1 MCEGTITMRIQY
13 DKEFYSKEALLKA
26 AYHFTDRA
34 YVYLGVE
41 DGSFFVDF
49 TAKGGTQFDKEKLE
63 NEFKNELL
71 AQVIHQ
77 TVSKETTVLRE
88 LLVARAL
95 SSTMVDEGI
104 SSDAA
109 ESSMTED
116 AQDELDA
123 IAKDW
128 FDEK

>member
-1 MCEGTITMRIQY
+1 MRIQY

-49 TAKGGTQFDKEKLE
+49 TAKDGAQFDKEKLE

-77 TVSKETTVLRE
+77 TVSKETAVLRE

-104 SSDAA
+104 SSDAV
-109 ESSMTED
+109 ESPMTED
-116 AQDELDA
+116 AQDALDA

>member
-1 MCEGTITMRIQY
+1 MRIQY

-49 TAKGGTQFDKEKLE
+49 TAKGEIQFDKEKLE

-104 SSDAA
+104 SSDVA
-109 ESSMTED
+109 ESPMTED

>member
-1 MCEGTITMRIQY
+1 MRIQY

-49 TAKGGTQFDKEKLE
+49 TAKGGIQFDKEKLE

-104 SSDAA
+104 SSDAV
-109 ESSMTED
+109 ESPMTED
-116 AQDELDA
+116 ALDALDA

>member
-1 MCEGTITMRIQY
+1 MRIQY

-104 SSDAA
+104 SSDVA
-109 ESSMTED
+109 ESPMTED
-116 AQDELDA
+116 AQDALDA

>member
-1 MCEGTITMRIQY
+1 MRIQY

-49 TAKGGTQFDKEKLE
+49 TAKGGTPFDKEKLE

-104 SSDAA
+104 SSDTA
-109 ESSMTED
+109 ESPMTED
-116 AQDELDA
+116 AQDALNA

>member
-1 MCEGTITMRIQY
+1 MRIQY
-13 DKEFYSKEALLKA
+13 SKEFYSKEALLKA
-26 AYHFTDRA
+26 AYHFTDKA

-41 DGSFFVDF
+41 GNNFFVDF
-49 TAKGGTQFDKEKLE
+49 SAKDGIAFDIDKLE

-71 AQVIHQ
+71 AQAIHR

-95 SSTMVDEGI
+95 SSTMVDESTTSNVNTDNGTM
-104 SSDAA
+104 SVTALN
-109 ESSMTED
+109 
-116 AQDELDA
+116 ELDA

-128 FDEK
+128 FDENQE

>member
-1 MCEGTITMRIQY
+1 M
-13 DKEFYSKEALLKA
+13 
-26 AYHFTDRA
+26 
-34 YVYLGVE
+34 
-41 DGSFFVDF
+41 DF
-49 TAKGGTQFDKEKLE
+49 APKDDVLFDKEKLA

-95 SSTMVDEGI
+95 SSTMVDEGAP
-104 SSDAA
+104 SDVA
-109 ESSMTED
+109 ESPMTED
-116 AQDELDA
+116 AMDELDA

>member
-1 MCEGTITMRIQY
+1 MRIQY

-49 TAKGGTQFDKEKLE
+49 TAKGRAQFDKEKLE

-77 TVSKETTVLRE
+77 TVSRETTVLRE

-104 SSDAA
+104 SSDAV
-109 ESSMTED
+109 ESPMTED
-116 AQDELDA
+116 AQDALDT

>member
-1 MCEGTITMRIQY
+1 MRIQY
-13 DKEFYSKEALLKA
+13 SKEFYSKEALLKA
-26 AYHFTDRA
+26 AYHFTDKA

-41 DGSFFVDF
+41 GNSFFVDF
-49 TAKGGTQFDKEKLE
+49 SAKDGIAFDIDKLE

-77 TVSKETTVLRE
+77 TVSKETTALRE

-95 SSTMVDEGI
+95 SSTMVDERTTSNVSTDNGPM
-104 SSDAA
+104 SVAA
-109 ESSMTED
+109 
-116 AQDELDA
+116 QNELDA

-128 FDEK
+128 FDENQE

>member
-1 MCEGTITMRIQY
+1 MRIQY

-49 TAKGGTQFDKEKLE
+49 TAKGGIQFDKETLE

-71 AQVIHQ
+71 AQIIHQ

-104 SSDAA
+104 SSDVA
-109 ESSMTED
+109 ESPMTED
-116 AQDELDA
+116 AQDALDA

>member
-1 MCEGTITMRIQY
+1 MRIQY
-13 DKEFYSKEALLKA
+13 SKEFYSKEAFLKA
-26 AYHFTDRA
+26 AYHFTDKA

-41 DGSFFVDF
+41 GNNFFVDF
-49 TAKGGTQFDKEKLE
+49 SAKDGIAFDIDKLE

-71 AQVIHQ
+71 AQAIHQ

-95 SSTMVDEGI
+95 SSTMVDESTTSNVNTDNGTM
-104 SSDAA
+104 SVTALN
-109 ESSMTED
+109 
-116 AQDELDA
+116 ELDA

-128 FDEK
+128 FDENQE

>member
-1 MCEGTITMRIQY
+1 MRIQY

-49 TAKGGTQFDKEKLE
+49 TAKGGAQFDKEKLE

-95 SSTMVDEGI
+95 SSTMGDEGI

-109 ESSMTED
+109 ESPMTED

>member
-1 MCEGTITMRIQY
+1 MRIQY
-13 DKEFYSKEALLKA
+13 DKEFYSKEAHLKA

-49 TAKGGTQFDKEKLE
+49 TAKGGIQFDKETLE

-71 AQVIHQ
+71 AQIIHQ

-104 SSDAA
+104 SSDVA
-109 ESSMTED
+109 ESPMTED
-116 AQDELDA
+116 AQDALDA

>member
-1 MCEGTITMRIQY
+1 MRIQY

-34 YVYLGVE
+34 YVYLGME

-49 TAKGGTQFDKEKLE
+49 TAKGGIQFDKEKLE

-77 TVSKETTVLRE
+77 IVSKETTVLRE

-104 SSDAA
+104 SSDVA
-109 ESSMTED
+109 ESPMTED
-116 AQDELDA
+116 AQDALDA

>member
-1 MCEGTITMRIQY
+1 MRILY

-26 AYHFTDRA
+26 AYHFTDKG

-41 DGSFFVDF
+41 NESYFVDF
-49 TAKGGTQFDKEKLE
+49 IAKDGVSFDKSRLE

-77 TVSKETTVLRE
+77 TVSKETMVLRE

-95 SSTMVDEGI
+95 SSTMVDEDA
-104 SSDAA
+104 SPDSD
-109 ESSMTED
+109 ESPMTEETM
-116 AQDELDA
+116 AELDS

-128 FDEK
+128 FDEKQE

>member
-95 SSTMVDEGI
+95 SSTMVDESI

-109 ESSMTED
+109 ESPMTED

>member
-1 MCEGTITMRIQY
+1 MRIRY

-26 AYHFTDRA
+26 AYHFTDKA

-41 DGSFFVDF
+41 DDSFFVDF
-49 TAKGGTQFDKEKLE
+49 APKDDVSFDKEKLE
-63 NEFKNELL
+63 NEFKNQLL

-109 ESSMTED
+109 ESPMTED

>member
-1 MCEGTITMRIQY
+1 MRIQY

-41 DGSFFVDF
+41 DGNFFVDF

-109 ESSMTED
+109 EGPMIED
-116 AQDELDA
+116 ALDELDA

>member
-1 MCEGTITMRIQY
+1 MRIQY

-77 TVSKETTVLRE
+77 IVSKETTVLRE

-95 SSTMVDEGI
+95 SSTMVDESV

-109 ESSMTED
+109 ESPMTED

>member
-49 TAKGGTQFDKEKLE
+49 TAKGGIQFDKEKLE

-104 SSDAA
+104 SSDVA
-109 ESSMTED
+109 ESPMTED
-116 AQDELDA
+116 AQDALDA

>member
-1 MCEGTITMRIQY
+1 MRIQY

-41 DGSFFVDF
+41 DGCFFVDF

-95 SSTMVDEGI
+95 SSTMVDESI

-109 ESSMTED
+109 ESPMTED
-116 AQDELDA
+116 AQDALDA

-128 FDEK
+128 FDEKQE

>member
-1 MCEGTITMRIQY
+1 MRIQY

-104 SSDAA
+104 SSDSA
-109 ESSMTED
+109 ESPMTED
-116 AQDELDA
+116 EQDELDA

>member
-1 MCEGTITMRIQY
+1 MRIRY

-26 AYHFTDRA
+26 AYHFTDKA

-41 DGSFFVDF
+41 GDFFFVDF
-49 TAKGGTQFDKEKLE
+49 APKDDVSFDKEKLE

-95 SSTMVDEGI
+95 SSTMVDEGA
-104 SSDAA
+104 SSDVA
-109 ESSMTED
+109 ESPMTED
-116 AQDELDA
+116 AMDELDA

>member
-1 MCEGTITMRIQY
+1 MRIQY

-26 AYHFTDRA
+26 AYHFTDKA

-41 DGSFFVDF
+41 DDSFFVDF
-49 TAKGGTQFDKEKLE
+49 APKDDVSFDKEKLE
-63 NEFKNELL
+63 NEFKNQLL

-109 ESSMTED
+109 ESPMTED

>member
-1 MCEGTITMRIQY
+1 MRIQY

-104 SSDAA
+104 SSDVA
-109 ESSMTED
+109 ESPMTED

>member
-1 MCEGTITMRIQY
+1 MRIQY

-49 TAKGGTQFDKEKLE
+49 TAKGGIQFDKEKLE

-104 SSDAA
+104 SSDST
-109 ESSMTED
+109 ESPMTED

>member
-1 MCEGTITMRIQY
+1 MRIQY

-49 TAKGGTQFDKEKLE
+49 TAKDGAQFDKEKLE

-77 TVSKETTVLRE
+77 TVSRETTVLRE

-104 SSDAA
+104 SSDAV
-109 ESSMTED
+109 ESPMTED

>member
-1 MCEGTITMRIQY
+1 MRIQY
-13 DKEFYSKEALLKA
+13 DEEFYSKEALVKA

-41 DGSFFVDF
+41 DGSLFVDF
-49 TAKGGTQFDKEKLE
+49 TAKGGIQFDKEKLE

-104 SSDAA
+104 SSDAV
-109 ESSMTED
+109 ESPMTED
-116 AQDELDA
+116 AQDALDA

>member
-1 MCEGTITMRIQY
+1 MRIRY
-13 DKEFYSKEALLKA
+13 NKEFYSKETLLKA
-26 AYHFTDRA
+26 AYHFTDKA

-41 DGSFFVDF
+41 DDCFFVDF
-49 TAKGGTQFDKEKLE
+49 TEKDNMSFDKEKLE

-77 TVSKETTVLRE
+77 TVSKETTALRE

-95 SSTMVDEGI
+95 SSTMVDEGA
-104 SSDAA
+104 SSDMA
-109 ESSMTED
+109 ENPMSED
-116 AQDELDA
+116 ALDELDM

-128 FDEK
+128 FDEN

>member
-1 MCEGTITMRIQY
+1 MKIRYQ
-13 DKEFYSKEALLKA
+13 KEFYSKEALLKA

-34 YVYLGVE
+34 YIYLGAE
-41 DGSFFVDF
+41 ENYFFVDF
-49 TAKGGTQFDKEKLE
+49 AEKDDVPFDKEKLE

-77 TVSKETTVLRE
+77 TVSRETTVLRE

-95 SSTMVDEGI
+95 SSTMVDE
-104 SSDAA
+104 SAASDAA
-109 ESSMTED
+109 ESPMTED
-116 AQDELDA
+116 ALEELDA

-128 FDEK
+128 FDEQ

>member
-1 MCEGTITMRIQY
+1 MRIRY
-13 DKEFYSKEALLKA
+13 DKEFYSKETLLKA
-26 AYHFTDRA
+26 AYHFTDKA

-41 DGSFFVDF
+41 DDSFFVDF
-49 TAKGGTQFDKEKLE
+49 APKDDVSCDKEKLE

-109 ESSMTED
+109 ESPMTED